1 MATGHQRPQLAVRT
15 WLVDTGP
22 LVAFLDRAD
31 PRHED
36 VAGTLDGFSG
46 RLVTTSAVIT
56 EAMHLLAEAR
66 EGPESLADFIDATG
80 LRIVE
85 MMTPAAIR
93 HAVDLM
99 RKYGDTPMDFADATL
114 GDPQQI
120 NPAIVNGEVAC
131 TNSPRPPTV
140 GSGGPSAGSD
150 YTLFIALLA
159 GVGVTAL
166 AGFGVLRTRANRS

>member
-114 GDPQQI
+114 
-120 NPAIVNGEVAC
+120 V
-131 TNSPRPPTV
+131 
-140 GSGGPSAGSD
+140 
-150 YTLFIALLA
+150 LLA
-159 GVGVTAL
+159 EELGVVEILTL
-166 AGFGVLRTRANRS
+166 DRRGFSTYRTTKRRRFQIAP